1 LIEIRGSKEKVME
14 LQNINEVFIS
24 WGYSA
29 SRNPDLTLGP
39 QIEYMELV
47 IEALGDVSGLMLRNY

>member
-1 LIEIRGSKEKVME
+1 MIEIRGSKEKVME

-29 SRNPDLTLGP
+29 SRNPGLTLSP
-39 QIEYMELV
+39 QIEYMKLV